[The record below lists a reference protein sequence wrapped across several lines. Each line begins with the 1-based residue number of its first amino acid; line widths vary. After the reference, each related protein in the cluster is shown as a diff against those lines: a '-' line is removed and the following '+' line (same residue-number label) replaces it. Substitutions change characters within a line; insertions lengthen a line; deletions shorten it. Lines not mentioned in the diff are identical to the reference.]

1 MAARKSRA
9 KSPKGAAKKGAR
21 AKDAARAK
29 DPARAKASARAKAPE
44 RKRAAAD
51 EPPPNSRAY
60 REFVSEAEE
69 ILERMREDLADLYD
83 QRATRDEIEP
93 DLVNRIFRSAH
104 SLKGLAGMFG
114 LDGIGEL
121 SHHLEDILDGLRLG
135 RIRPDAPAI
144 DLLDEAAGLIATLM
158 GQLEGPSKGETAESL
173 EAVAALVGRIDGA
186 VEAKD
191 ESDDEL
197 AGLDLD
203 PALLRALTEYEE
215 HRLRENVRRGRHVTM
230 VDATFEIIAFEEG
243 LSELSGAVREVGEV
257 VSTLPSPG
265 DAPESQIRFSLL
277 VATDIDAGQL
287 RERLDLS
294 DANVRAVKQGAASEA
309 TPASEAPAA
318 AEAPAAESAPP
329 SPEQPAPAPG
339 AASPPSARIQGD
351 RENAEIESLRSIS
364 DTVRVDIR
372 KLDELMNL
380 VGELIVQR
388 NAIANV
394 AGNLA
399 SDPATARTGMEL
411 AKTNKLLDRKLKE
424 LQAGVLDVRMVPLR
438 QIFEK
443 LSRVVRRLRR
453 DHEKNVTLNFKGAD
467 TELDKLIVEQLVDP
481 LMHVVRN
488 AFDHAVETADERLAT
503 GKDAE
508 CEILIQAFQ
517 RGNHVVIEVVDDG
530 RGIDPE
536 RVRAKAEER
545 DLVTPDQVLTQKET
559 LDLVFAPGLSTR
571 EEVSELSGRGV
582 GMDVVRQ
589 NLADLGGMVELDS
602 SLGEGTTVTMTLP
615 ITLAIIQA
623 LIVGVGEE
631 RFAIPLN
638 SVLETLLVEES
649 EIQSSEGRRML
660 NLRGDALLLRTL
672 ADEFELE
679 SGRDDGKQFVVVLGM
694 GDQRLGLVVEQ
705 LHGQQDTVIKP
716 IKGPIRNIPGIA
728 GATELGDQGAIL
740 VLDVSHLVAEAARR
754 REVA

>member
-9 KSPKGAAKKGAR
+9 KPAKAVAKKAG
-21 AKDAARAK
+21 
-29 DPARAKASARAKAPE
+29 RAKASAR
-44 RKRAAAD
+44 KRTSSAGPGGD
-51 EPPPNSRAY
+51 GKAY

-83 QRATRDEIEP
+83 QRDSRDEVEP

-114 LDGIGEL
+114 LDGIGEIA
-121 SHHLEDILDGLRLG
+121 HHLEDILDGLRLG
-135 RIRPDAPAI
+135 RIHTDAPAI
-144 DLLDEAAGLIATLM
+144 DLLDEATALIAVLM
-158 GQLEGPSKGETAESL
+158 GQLEGPSSGETPESL
-173 EAVAALVGRIDGA
+173 EAVAALVARIDGA
-186 VEAKD
+186 VE
-191 ESDDEL
+191 EEPEGDDEL

-203 PALLRALTEYEE
+203 PSLLRALTEYEE
-215 HRLRENVRRGRHVTM
+215 HRLRENVRRGRHVSL
-230 VDATFEIIAFEEG
+230 VGATFEIIAFEEG
-243 LSELSGAVREVGEV
+243 LSELSAAVREVGEV

-277 VATDIDAGQL
+277 VATDVSADQL
-287 RERLDLS
+287 AERLDIS
-294 DANVRAVKQGAASEA
+294 DASVRAVKQGDAPEPEAEPPVAAESE
-309 TPASEAPAA
+309 PAPAEAAPAA
-318 AEAPAAESAPP
+318 SAPDAAPAPP
-329 SPEQPAPAPG
+329 S
-339 AASPPSARIQGD
+339 AAIEGD

-394 AGNLA
+394 AGNLMA
-399 SDPATARTGMEL
+399 DPATMRTGAEL

-488 AFDHAVETADERLAT
+488 AFDHAVESADERLAT
-503 GKDAE
+503 GKQSE

-545 DLVTPDQVLTQKET
+545 GLVAADQVLTAKET

-589 NLADLGGMVELDS
+589 NLADLGGMVELES
-602 SLGEGTTVTMTLP
+602 TFGVGTTVTMTLP

-649 EIQSSEGRRML
+649 EIQASEGRRML
-660 NLRGDALLLRTL
+660 NLRGDALQLRPL
-672 ADEFELE
+672 ADEFELF
-679 SGRDDGKQFVVVLGM
+679 SIRDDGKQYVVVLGM
-694 GDQRLGLVVEQ
+694 GDQRLGLVVDQ

-728 GATELGDQGAIL
+728 GATELGDQSAIL
-740 VLDVSHLVAEAARR
+740 VLDVSHLVNEAARR

>member
-1 MAARKSRA
+1 MAARKA
-9 KSPKGAAKKGAR
+9 KPAKTAAKKATR
-21 AKDAARAK
+21 SKATAKNKADAQSK
-29 DPARAKASARAKAPE
+29 
-44 RKRAAAD
+44 
-51 EPPPNSRAY
+51 AY

-69 ILERMREDLADLYD
+69 ILERMREELADLYD
-83 QRATRDEIEP
+83 QRGSRDEIEP

-121 SHHLEDILDGLRLG
+121 AHHMEDILDGLRLG
-135 RIRPDAPAI
+135 RIRSDAPAI
-144 DLLDEAAGLIATLM
+144 DLLDEAVLLFGSM
-158 GQLEGPSKGETAESL
+158 MSQLERPDGGDDEASL
-173 EAVAALVGRIDGA
+173 EAVAALVERIEGA
-186 VEAKD
+186 VQEPAPA
-191 ESDDEL
+191 DDEL

-203 PALLRALTEYEE
+203 PSLLRALTEYEE
-215 HRLRENVRRGRHVTM
+215 HRLRESIRRGRHLSL
-230 VDATFEIIAFEEG
+230 VDATFEIIAFEDG

-265 DAPESQIRFSLL
+265 EAPESQIRFSLL
-277 VATDIDAGQL
+277 VATDVSAEQL
-287 RERLDLS
+287 AERLDL
-294 DANVRAVKQGAASEA
+294 AGAGVRAVARGAGGATGEASPAEPAAREEAPEAVGEPELDAADETAASA
-309 TPASEAPAA
+309 GSEASL
-318 AEAPAAESAPP
+318 ES
-329 SPEQPAPAPG
+329 
-339 AASPPSARIQGD
+339 D
-351 RENAEIESLRSIS
+351 RDTAEIESLRSIS

-394 AGNLA
+394 ATRLSA
-399 SDPATARTGMEL
+399 DPQTARIAAEL

-453 DHEKNVTLNFKGAD
+453 DHDKNVALNFKGSD

-488 AFDHAVETADERLAT
+488 AFDHAIESADERQAA
-503 GKDAE
+503 GKPAE
-508 CEILIQAFQ
+508 GEILIQAFQ

-530 RGIDPE
+530 RGIDPV
-536 RVRAKAEER
+536 RVRQKAEER
-545 DLVTPDQVLTQKET
+545 GIVSPDEVLTPKET
-559 LDLVFAPGLSTR
+559 LDLVFAAGLSTR
-571 EEVSELSGRGV
+571 EEVSETSGRGV
-582 GMDVVRQ
+582 GMDVVRS
-589 NLADLGGMVELDS
+589 NLADLGGMVELS
-602 SLGEGTTVTMTLP
+602 SRLGAGTTVTMTLP

-631 RFAIPLN
+631 RYAIPLN
-638 SVLETLLVEES
+638 SVLETLLVETD
-649 EIQSSEGRRML
+649 EIQSSEGRKML
-660 NLRGDALLLRTL
+660 NLRGEALQLRRL
-672 ADEFELE
+672 SDEFGLVSE
-679 SGRDDGKQFVVVLGM
+679 RADGKQYVVVLGM
-694 GDQRLGLVVEQ
+694 GDQRLGLIVDQ

-716 IKGPIRNIPGIA
+716 IKGPIRSIPGIA

-740 VLDVSHLVAEAARR
+740 VLDVSHLVGEAGRR
-754 REVA
+754 REAA